1 MGEERHAEKRGE
13 TVRRFAGFIATTIG
27 VAVFGAWVIT
37 LAVPGEETR
46 HSVWMSA
53 LLVVI
58 VQALAFS
65 LVRVM
70 QPLNVIAGWG
80 LGMLLRL
87 FALVAFGLFGVK
99 ALGLSMQPALLSMAG
114 FFFVSTL
121 IEPVFL
127 KP

>member
-1 MGEERHAEKRGE
+1 
-13 TVRRFAGFIATTIG
+13 VRRLAGFFTATIA
-27 VAVFGAWVIT
+27 VAAVGAWVIT
-37 LAVPGEETR
+37 LAVPDGETR
-46 HSVWMSA
+46 RSVWMSA
-53 LLVVI
+53 AVVVI
-58 VQALAFS
+58 VQALAFA
-65 LVRVM
+65 LVRMM

-87 FALVAFGLFGVK
+87 IALVAFGLFGVK

>member
-1 MGEERHAEKRGE
+1 MK
-13 TVRRFAGFIATTIG
+13 RFAGFIASTVG
-27 VAVFGAWVIT
+27 VACVGAWLVTIALPGRDVARAVWASAAAVIVVQT
-37 LAVPGEETR
+37 LAF
-46 HSVWMSA
+46 A
-53 LLVVI
+53 
-58 VQALAFS
+58 

-87 FALVAFGLFGVK
+87 VALVAWGMLGVK
-99 ALGLSMQPALLSMAG
+99 ALGLAMAPALLGMAG

>member
-1 MGEERHAEKRGE
+1 
-13 TVRRFAGFIATTIG
+13 VRRFAGFIAATIAIAG
-27 VAVFGAWVIT
+27 AGAWVVT
-37 LAVPGEETR
+37 LAVPGGETR
-46 HSVWMSA
+46 RSVWMSA
-53 LLVVI
+53 VVVVI

-65 LVRVM
+65 LVRMM
-70 QPLNVIAGWG
+70 QPVNVIAGWG

-87 FALVAFGLFGVK
+87 IALVAFGLFGVK